1 MFVVAGGLALN
12 AGCGSLLGSGSKS
25 KPEEVDTNQTAEAKP
40 EKGKKSPNKAQAKGK
55 KPKGNTAYTKLVA
68 DLKLTDDQRPKFQ
81 ALQKENREFAAA
93 QKKRS
98 AEEKKAAGKP
108 FYKARNA
115 KLKELLTE
123 TQLTQWKAFQAK
135 QRAARQKKTKEKK

>member
-1 MFVVAGGLALN
+1 MLAAMLSFN
-12 AGCGSLLGSGSKS
+12 
-25 KPEEVDTNQTAEAKP
+25 
-40 EKGKKSPNKAQAKGK
+40 AQAADK
-55 KPKGNTAYTKLVA
+55 KAKKAKGNPALTKLIA
-68 DLKLTDDQRPKFQ
+68 ELKLTEEQKPKFQ
-81 ALQKENREFAAA
+81 ALQKEQKAFSAE

-98 AEEKKAAGKP
+98 AEEKKEAGKP

-135 QRAARQKKTKEKK
+135 QRAAREKKTKEKK

>member
-1 MFVVAGGLALN
+1 MNKIWILILAAVLSFN
-12 AGCGSLLGSGSKS
+12 
-25 KPEEVDTNQTAEAKP
+25 
-40 EKGKKSPNKAQAKGK
+40 AQAADKKGK
-55 KPKGNTAYTKLVA
+55 KPKGNPTLTKLIA
-68 DLKLTDDQRPKFQ
+68 ELKLSEEQRPKFQ
-81 ALQKENREFAAA
+81 ALQKEQKAFMAE

-98 AEEKKAAGKP
+98 AEEKKEAGKP

-135 QRAARQKKTKEKK
+135 QRAAREKKTKEKK